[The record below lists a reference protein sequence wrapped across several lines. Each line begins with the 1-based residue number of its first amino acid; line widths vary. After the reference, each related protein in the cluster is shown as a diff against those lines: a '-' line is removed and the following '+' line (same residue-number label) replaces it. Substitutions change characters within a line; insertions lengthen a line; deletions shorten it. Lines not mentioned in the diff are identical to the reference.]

1 MELEIIVFHKTN
13 QKKDYI
19 LCAMKL
25 YLFSTIDHITEVL

>member
-13 QKKDYI
+13 QKKYYV

-25 YLFSTIDHITEVL
+25 YLFSILDHIKEVL